1 MDLDIATPRGQVSL
15 KDEQIVASWFSS
27 KKNHV
32 YAQTPKDS
40 PVKIDALL
48 IKDGNLVGLAETKC
62 RYNIDLAGFKTRYKN
77 EWLITAE
84 KVESSLKLAEQ
95 FCVPLYG
102 LLYLVNDDV
111 LLIQNLS
118 KARMYKKFT
127 KTQKTINGGKI
138 VRENSFVSMENALIR
153 YSISK
158 LPHPRQNPETK

>member
-1 MDLDIATPRGQVSL
+1 MGLDIATPKGQISL
-15 KDEQIVASWFSS
+15 QDEQIVARWFDR
-27 KKNHV
+27 KEGHV

-48 IKDGNLVGLAETKC
+48 IRDGNLVGLAETKC
-62 RYNIDLAGFKTRYKN
+62 RYDIDLAGFKTRYKN

-102 LLYLVNDDV
+102 FLYLVKNDV

-118 KARMYKKFT
+118 KAKMYKKFT
-127 KTQKTINGGKI
+127 ETQKTTNGGKI

-153 YSISK
+153 HNISK
-158 LPHPRQNPETK
+158 

>member
-1 MDLDIATPRGQVSL
+1 MSLDISTPKGQVSL
-15 KDEQIVASWFSS
+15 KDEQIVARWFNR
-27 KKNHV
+27 KEGHV

-48 IKDGNLVGLAETKC
+48 IRDGNLFGLAETKC
-62 RYNIDLAGFKTRYKN
+62 RYDIDLAGFKTEYKN

-102 LLYLVNDDV
+102 FLYLVNDDV
-111 LLIQNLS
+111 LLIANLS
-118 KARMYKKFT
+118 KAKMYKKFT

-138 VRENSFVSMENALIR
+138 VRENSFVSMENA
-153 YSISK
+153 SIKYNISI
-158 LPHPRQNPETK
+158 